1 VDAIVFTRLLASRE
15 ERDARAARRL
25 LAERLSAP
33 DAADLL
39 AAIVRREDRLQR
51 LRITILRVAAA
62 VVVALWASVML
73 AGLVL
78 GWDGQG
84 APLANIPMYAL
95 IAVAACFYGRLSRAP
110 LLVRAT
116 LALGERNDLRALAPL
131 LRLSFHLNNF
141 SDRCAAK
148 EAFRLVPPL
157 LARLQPSDRASEAAL
172 PPTERDALLR
182 ALRLRYPSNI
192 GYHDGRLLFYGPR
205 PTFSSDMEA
214 DAYVALVE
222 TFGRIG
228 NGDAVPVLATIAESA
243 AETER
248 EQRVVRAADA
258 CLTRLCRRA

>member
-1 VDAIVFTRLLASRE
+1 LLASRE
-15 ERDARAARRL
+15 ERDARAARHL

-39 AAIVRREDRLQR
+39 AAIVRREERRQR
-51 LRITILRVAAA
+51 TRHVVFRAVAGAIVTAWAA
-62 VVVALWASVML
+62 VML
-73 AGLVL
+73 SGIVC
-78 GWDGQG
+78 GWPG
-84 APLANIPMYAL
+84 AFAPFANIPVYAF
-95 IAVAACFYGRLSRAP
+95 IAVSACFYGRWGRGAP
-110 LLVRAT
+110 LLVRAA
-116 LALGERNDLRALAPL
+116 LALGERGDGRALAPL

-141 SDRCAAK
+141 SDRCAATQ
-148 EAFRLVPPL
+148 AFRLVPPL
-157 LARLQPSDRASEAAL
+157 LARLQPSDRTSEAML
-172 PPTERDALLR
+172 PPAERDALLR
-182 ALRLRYPSNI
+182 ALRLRYPSNV

-205 PTFSSDMEA
+205 PTFASDDEA

-248 EQRVVRAADA
+248 EQRVVRAADE